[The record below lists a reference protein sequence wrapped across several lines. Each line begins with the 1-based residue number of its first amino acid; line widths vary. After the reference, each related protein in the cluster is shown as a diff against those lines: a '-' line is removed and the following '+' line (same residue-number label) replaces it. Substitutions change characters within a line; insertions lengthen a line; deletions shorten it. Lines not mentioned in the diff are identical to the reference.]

1 MKKFKQAA
9 AFIMAASMVVA
20 SLAGCGDK
28 SAETS
33 AETTAETAGE
43 SGSTSAA
50 GGVFKIGGIGPTTG
64 GAAVY
69 GQAVKNAM
77 ELAAEEINAA
87 GGINGA
93 QVEIQFEDDEHD
105 PEKAVNAY
113 NSLKDHSCFAQNL
126 SPTRVTLNIYS
137 LPKMCNL
144 MVLEFTHG

>member
-69 GQAVKNAM
+69 G
-77 ELAAEEINAA
+77 
-87 GGINGA
+87 
-93 QVEIQFEDDEHD
+93 
-105 PEKAVNAY
+105 
-113 NSLKDHSCFAQNL
+113 
-126 SPTRVTLNIYS
+126 
-137 LPKMCNL
+137 
-144 MVLEFTHG
+144 